1 VRALLTDV
9 AIQHIPFYFCLL
21 NTLSFARL
29 SCQIGW
35 SLFGDGDNGC
45 MMVNVWDVEADSVY
59 KGLWP
64 LSVKLLLMTSTTN
77 LIQ

>member
-1 VRALLTDV
+1 
-9 AIQHIPFYFCLL
+9 
-21 NTLSFARL
+21 
-29 SCQIGW
+29 
-35 SLFGDGDNGC
+35 